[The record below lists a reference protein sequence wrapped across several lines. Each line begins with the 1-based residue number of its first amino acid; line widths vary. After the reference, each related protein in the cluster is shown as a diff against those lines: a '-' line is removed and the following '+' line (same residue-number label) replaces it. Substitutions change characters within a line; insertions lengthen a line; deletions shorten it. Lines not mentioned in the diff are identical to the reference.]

1 MEDSKNPYRI
11 YKNLI
16 IEECVQLSP
25 QYLDNH
31 YEYILNGM
39 KKKENKCNKFGYIHK
54 ILKIININEGII
66 YESDF
71 SGDVIFKVQ
80 YEALICSPKIND
92 IIECSVL
99 QLSTFQNDIIAQQG
113 PLFIVVIFD
122 KIKDKAC
129 LKEGDKI
136 LVCINGYFGLR
147 FKEMCERNKGN
158 VITIEQ
164 TWGKIFT
171 DEQIQNAINEHSP
184 DLLFNSFCEIL
195 LVNFSHR

>member
-11 YKNLI
+11 YKNSI
-16 IEECVQLSP
+16 IEEFVQLSP

-31 YEYILNGM
+31 YEYILNGL

-136 LVCINGYFGLR
+136 LVKVVATRTVYNMPILKVVSSFVKK
-147 FKEMCERNKGN
+147 F
-158 VITIEQ
+158 
-164 TWGKIFT
+164 
-171 DEQIQNAINEHSP
+171 IQHNNNESVFV
-184 DLLFNSFCEIL
+184 DDFDFIQQE
-195 LVNFSHR
+195 